1 MGLNTDP
8 LLRLARINPGPA
20 LSLCH
25 STQLA
30 RFLLLLPRPVLQL
43 RLILQASRR
52 SPLNLSAGCS
62 QASAPCP
69 PLPKLRRRWNS
80 MALLLVLR
88 LVVVVVSHRVA
99 QHALPQQQLLA
110 PMPMRLRR
118 RRNVA
123 GVACSRKLK
132 GLPLL
137 PSLLPRLG
145 RLASGLVD
153 LVLLP
158 ILLRALWI

>member
-1 MGLNTDP
+1 MRQNTD
-8 LLRLARINPGPA
+8 LLLQLVRTSPEPA
-20 LSLCH
+20 LSPCH

-30 RFLLLLPRPVLQL
+30 HFLLPRPVVVQL
-43 RLILQASRR
+43 RLILPASLQ

-62 QASAPCP
+62 RASAPCP
-69 PLPKLRRRWNS
+69 PLPKLRRRWS
-80 MALLLVLR
+80 LTALLLV
-88 LVVVVVSHRVA
+88 VVVNPHAA

-110 PMPMRLRR
+110 PTLTRR
-118 RRNVA
+118 RRKRNVA

-132 GLPLL
+132 ELSLL
-137 PSLLPRLG
+137 PPLLPRLG

-158 ILLRALWI
+158 MLLRVRWI